1 MLIFRLK
8 HYFKKYDVK
17 RNACSNCR
25 NKQPRHNKG
34 DGYVFWTDT
43 TSSKSIPSGKR
54 SIRTKPVVQAVRY
67 AASKAKSW
75 QEHEENSKSA
85 WNSKMHRIF
94 KNGLRHTACR
104 KQSRQ
109 LRSRPSSGLTRR
121 SLHSGGCYQDAGMY
135 VMQIFCLKVV
145 VPIFVISNQLEWWC
159 GSKTP
164 SVFIEGVVKLN
175 TQVCI
180 KMLIEKVLPLI
191 TDSFWKLLPLFFFQI
206 WSRLSYV

>member
-1 MLIFRLK
+1 MTSKETRVQTVGISNRDKKFRRRGTSRINS
-8 HYFKKYDVK
+8 Y
-17 RNACSNCR
+17 S
-25 NKQPRHNKG
+25 
-34 DGYVFWTDT
+34 

-121 SLHSGGCYQDAGMY
+121 SLHSRGCYQDAGMY

-145 VPIFVISNQLEWWC
+145 VPIFVISNQLE
-159 GSKTP
+159 
-164 SVFIEGVVKLN
+164 
-175 TQVCI
+175 
-180 KMLIEKVLPLI
+180 
-191 TDSFWKLLPLFFFQI
+191 
-206 WSRLSYV
+206 